1 MSALRRFDM
10 EFTPLEEAVLD
21 AQEVA
26 AGLASMAI
34 VQDLIAK
41 GDEASALST
50 NRDLDILDRKKAMRD
65 HKHVNMLLNFIA
77 QQRSILAGIEA

>member
-1 MSALRRFDM
+1 M
-10 EFTPLEEAVLD
+10 EITPLEDAVLD
-21 AQEVA
+21 AQEIA

-34 VQDLIAK
+34 IQDLIAK
-41 GDEASALST
+41 GEEASAIES

-77 QQRSILAGIEA
+77 EQQALLSGISA

>member
-1 MSALRRFDM
+1 M
-10 EFTPLEEAVLD
+10 EITPLEEAVLD

-41 GDEASALST
+41 GDEASAIST
-50 NRDLDILDRKKAMRD
+50 NRDLDIIDRKKAMRD

-77 QQRSILAGIEA
+77 EQRSLFSGINA